1 MLLIGSTK
9 DLMASTWALSR
20 GQNFQA
26 ERMMQGDKKAD
37 TKERRLMEKG
47 AERKKNIHVAV
58 WWLNS

>member
-47 AERKKNIHVAV
+47 AER
-58 WWLNS
+58 